1 MVVLTQTTHYS
12 PFSLRS
18 LSLFQWVNKRRHV
31 LWKERKSFCRTF
43 ECVHSVFIIFS
54 QKEKAGTVEKVVKF
68 VVCIVENSLRVGHK
82 LFFWSGPQIKSV
94 ASHSSLSHIATAAAA
109 LLLLHSH
116 RCRRSAFSSPPS
128 CRYWFFFFT
137 ATPSSSP
144 LLLLVLLLLF
154 YFFFFFFCAIWVWWF
169 IYIYI
174 YIIYIFCIRV
184 WWFFCFFVFWY
195 NDSYMFDV
203 FGI

>member
-1 MVVLTQTTHYS
+1 MHFLFRTLENKLKKKIIYCGKSGKVSGMHCGKFIARWRQLYTRLPLPLPLIHIGWYHGSTHTDT
-12 PFSLRS
+12 
-18 LSLFQWVNKRRHV
+18 N
-31 LWKERKSFCRTF
+31 
-43 ECVHSVFIIFS
+43 
-54 QKEKAGTVEKVVKF
+54 
-68 VVCIVENSLRVGHK
+68 

-109 LLLLHSH
+109 LLLLHGH

-128 CRYWFFFFT
+128 CRYWFFFST
-137 ATPSSSP
+137 ATPSYSP

-174 YIIYIFCIRV
+174 YI
-184 WWFFCFFVFWY
+184 
-195 NDSYMFDV
+195 
-203 FGI
+203 